1 MKRLMK
7 LGAVLLITVA
17 LLIPMFTVQA
27 SAAQKWNGTSTLK
40 AGKSYTISTAVTMD
54 SKFTVPEGTKLTVS
68 KKGSLTVSKGV
79 TATVKGSLTV
89 SKGGTLKVN
98 GTLNTTE
105 ESTLKISGKLTYGA
119 SAKLSINGSYSVTST
134 GTVTGSGTAEV
145 NLSSK
150 SQYNSDI
157 DRINTCLEKENYQKA
172 CQLLENAIYA
182 YPDKAKSLRKAY
194 STAVIGWADSLAD
207 EKNYAKACSILNSA
221 KNYLTDTAD
230 VENRYA
236 FYQGYIPVPLKDL
249 KNLYYENP
257 NTCIWT
263 IVKDSFGNTHRNVH
277 AVNTTSGYLP
287 GGDLD
292 YILDGKYTNLTATI
306 ACAEGETGGE
316 ANYFEIFADD
326 VLIYSSEAVYNTTK
340 PYEINVD
347 ITGTQYL
354 KIRIYGYYDR
364 CVIFSEPTV
373 YKE

>member
-105 ESTLKISGKLTYGA
+105 GSTLKISGKLTYGA

-150 SQYNSDI
+150 SQYNYDI

-236 FYQGYIPVPLKDL
+236 FYQGYIPVPLWEQENYWSSWMSTYWGDKKD
-249 KNLYYENP
+249 
-257 NTCIWT
+257 T
-263 IVKDSFGNTHRNVH
+263 FGNTHYYTRYGM
-277 AVNTTSGYLP
+277 VNYNERLSYSLE
-287 GGDLD
+287 
-292 YILDGKYTNLTATI
+292 YILDGKYTNLSATLS
-306 ACAEGETGGE
+306 CFEEREGGD
-316 ANYFEIFADD
+316 NCYVEIYADD
-326 VLIYSSEAVYNTTK
+326 VCIYRSDAVFYDTK
-340 PYEINVD
+340 PFDINVD
-347 ITGTQYL
+347 ITGATKL
-354 KIRIYGYYDR
+354 LIVVNGDSIL
-364 CVIFSEPTV
+364 FSEPTV

>member
-27 SAAQKWNGTSTLK
+27 SAAYKWNGTSTLK

-68 KKGSLTVSKGV
+68 KTGSLTVSKGV

-105 ESTLKISGKLTYGA
+105 GSTLKISGKLTYGA

-150 SQYNSDI
+150 SQYNYDI

-249 KNLYYENP
+249 KNLYYQNP
-257 NTCIWT
+257 DRCRWT
-263 IVKDSFGNTHRNVH
+263 IEKDSFGNTHRNVSS
-277 AVNTTSGYLP
+277 TYSDISGY
-287 GGDLD
+287 DLGA
-292 YILDGKYTNLTATI
+292 YHKYYLDGKYTNLTATI
-306 ACAEGETGGE
+306 ACAEGATGGE

-347 ITGTQYL
+347 ITGAQY
-354 KIRIYGYYDR
+354 IEIEINGWA
-364 CVIFSEPTV
+364 VIFSEPTV